1 MMLGFV
7 LMQAITA
14 RTAGMKYS
22 DLLKNARA
30 SMLAKH

>member
-7 LMQAITA
+7 LMQAITGC
-14 RTAGMKYS
+14 TVGMSYT